1 MGERLQERRKI
12 NKNISWKGGMMP
24 EQCFF
29 RFPQCC
35 TKFETRNLKIAETPK
50 MIEKVETGTINR
62 ERRKTMIA
70 ILEVEV
76 ATNITHINLQQK
88 SPLKMTKKLAYSS

>member
-1 MGERLQERRKI
+1 MLHKVWYKKSQD
-12 NKNISWKGGMMP
+12 S
-24 EQCFF
+24 
-29 RFPQCC
+29 
-35 TKFETRNLKIAETPK
+35 RNSK

-76 ATNITHINLQQK
+76 ATNITHINFQQT
-88 SPLKMTKKLAYSS
+88 SPLKMIKKLAYTS